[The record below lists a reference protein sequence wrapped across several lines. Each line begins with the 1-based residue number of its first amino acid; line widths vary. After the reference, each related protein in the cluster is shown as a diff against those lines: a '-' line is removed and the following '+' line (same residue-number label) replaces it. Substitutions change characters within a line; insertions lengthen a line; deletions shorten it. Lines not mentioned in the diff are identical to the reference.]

1 MSINKANHICKNKNC
16 PHGINGEPKHYY
28 ACNYCDRT
36 NQWRSM
42 ACCPECYDEYIKQVL
57 EARSKKQEVNLLPQR
72 TDKTEE
78 EVVVIMNTPEE
89 VVLEETKSELSE
101 YLKDS
106 GSISEAIDTIN
117 KEISLQTTK
126 KTKKNK
132 TSKSFD

>member
-1 MSINKANHICKNKNC
+1 
-16 PHGINGEPKHYY
+16 
-28 ACNYCDRT
+28 
-36 NQWRSM
+36 M

-57 EARSKKQEVNLLPQR
+57 EARSKNQKVNLLPQR

-78 EVVVIMNTPEE
+78 EVVEIMNTPEE

-101 YLKDS
+101 YLNDNN
-106 GSISEAIDTIN
+106 SIADAIDTIN